1 MRIFLTIIM
10 LGGILNPLKASD
22 LSDLSLED
30 FLQLERFY
38 DTIELD
44 QIDTEMIE
52 LGVWHL
58 SNVYRLKNGKP
69 ALEYNINLDSAAQLH
84 SDQMQLYGFFSH
96 DNKKNKA
103 LGTLDKRAETSG
115 YNNWWFLAEN
125 IYSGFISTSN
135 PCSYFEICVK
145 IVQAFI
151 DSKGHR
157 ENLLSTDV
165 NEMGCGIQFDTSS
178 AYGWLDYCFTEN
190 FGRR

>member
-1 MRIFLTIIM
+1 MRMLLTIIA
-10 LGGILNPLKASD
+10 LGSFLKPVMSSD
-22 LSDLSLED
+22 LSNLSLED

-84 SDQMQLYGFFSH
+84 SDQMQQHHFFSH
-96 DNKKNKA
+96 DNKMNEKFS
-103 LGTLDKRAETSG
+103 TISKRAEAAG
-115 YNNWWFLAEN
+115 YLDWWYLAEN
-125 IYSGFISTSN
+125 IYSSFISTSN
-135 PCSYFEICVK
+135 PPTYFEICLE

-151 DSKGHR
+151 ASKGHR
-157 ENLLSTDV
+157 KNLLSTYV
-165 NEMGCGIQFDTSS
+165 NDMGCGIQFDTSS
-178 AYGWLDYCFTEN
+178 SSGWLDYYFTEN
-190 FGRR
+190 LGSR